1 MPIRSIA
8 LCSNKH
14 ATLERERLWLMLV
27 CMGTHSAEDRY
38 YKQVCLIAGY
48 ISIYKVFEICGAKI
62 EAK

>member
-1 MPIRSIA
+1 
-8 LCSNKH
+8 
-14 ATLERERLWLMLV
+14 MLV